1 MTCPIQNV
9 TLTFDEGRQCRKK
22 LIISK
27 KLRIAT
33 ETRTVVKAVPTMLEN
48 WSDFFMV
55 AEVAVFQK

>member
-9 TLTFDEGRQCRKK
+9 TLTFDERRQCRKRK

-33 ETRTVVKAVPTMLEN
+33 ETRTVVKAVPTRLEN
-48 WSDFFMV
+48 
-55 AEVAVFQK
+55 